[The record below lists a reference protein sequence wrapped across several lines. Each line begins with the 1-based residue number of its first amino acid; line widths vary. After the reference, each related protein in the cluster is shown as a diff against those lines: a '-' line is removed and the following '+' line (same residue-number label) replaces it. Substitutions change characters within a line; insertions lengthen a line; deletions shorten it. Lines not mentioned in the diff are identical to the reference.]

1 MKVLFMKIISQ
12 RKFKSGAIVIPLS
25 HILVTHNPPPKV
37 VIGRIEKVLR
47 YQADLVVLNKE
58 PVYLMIKIGKV
69 KRFHHQ
75 FTRKLK
81 VINKSFNWH
90 VLNYKDASF
99 LIHYHGVSEVRTL
112 HKRALRQSFLKAQY

>member
-1 MKVLFMKIISQ
+1 MKIISQ
-12 RKFKSGAIVIPLS
+12 RKFKNGAIVIPLS
-25 HILVTHNPPPKV
+25 HIFAIQNLPAKV
-37 VIGRIEKVLR
+37 VIGRIQKLLL
-47 YQADLVVLNKE
+47 YQADFVVLNKE
-58 PVYLMIKIGKV
+58 PVFVMIEIGKV

-81 VINKSFNWH
+81 LINKSFNWH